1 MIYICGVLLQILET
15 VGKSPKDHS
24 TYDLY
29 KIHKVKWTP
38 YLEHSVSQTT
48 LAFEQKR
55 VHSLINIEILIH
67 LKRFTTFFVPT
78 NSRQVNGITQ
88 TDFRKAQ
95 STLPQTRFKLKKI
108 ISFRKLLLLWNTLH
122 RSSRPEVFCKKDV
135 LEILHYPQENTC
147 ARVSLIKLQASGC
160 FPVTFPKF

>member
-38 YLEHSVSQTT
+38 YLEHSVSQTS
-48 LAFEQKR
+48 LEFEQKR
-55 VHSLINIEILIH
+55 VQSLINIEILIH

-78 NSRQVNGITQ
+78 NSRQVSGVTPS
-88 TDFRKAQ
+88 DFRKAQ
-95 STLPQTRFKLKKI
+95 STPPKLGLNWRKEFLLE
-108 ISFRKLLLLWNTLH
+108 SF
-122 RSSRPEVFCKKDV
+122 FCS
-135 LEILHYPQENTC
+135 EILYTEAVVQRC
-147 ARVSLIKLQASGC
+147 SVKKM
-160 FPVTFPKF
+160 F